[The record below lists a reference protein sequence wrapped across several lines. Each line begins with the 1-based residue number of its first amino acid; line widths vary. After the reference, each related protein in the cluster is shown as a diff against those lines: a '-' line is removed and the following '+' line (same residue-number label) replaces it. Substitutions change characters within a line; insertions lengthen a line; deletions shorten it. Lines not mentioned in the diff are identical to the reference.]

1 MLAEWLRI
9 VGSRKTPP
17 LFEKWMY
24 EGEVMLE
31 EVQSDIVDISH
42 TALGHFEE
50 LKKKELVLAAR
61 AILQEEF
68 DKLVGA
74 QNMATFAELLASD
87 GNGNGNGNSNGM
99 DKNNSIMI
107 GSD

>member
-61 AILQEEF
+61 AMSQDEF
-68 DKLVGA
+68 NKLVAA

-87 GNGNGNGNSNGM
+87 GDGNGNGNGM
-99 DKNNSIMI
+99 DENDNIMF
-107 GSD
+107 GSV